1 MPVDFLTTKQKE
13 NYSILPKKFTHEIL
27 HKYFH
32 LDDYDK
38 SIIKICRRSH
48 NKLGYALQLTTLRFI
63 GVFLANPTDVPEIV
77 ITYLANQLDIK
88 DTSNLKDYLSRKLTK
103 YEHMNDIKNK
113 FGYHDLNNLWHFKLS
128 RWLYAQCWYG
138 IERPSILFDRTVS
151 WLIDRKLL
159 LPGITTLIRLISR
172 IRIRSS
178 NRLWNI
184 LSQLPSEK
192 QIISLNSLLR
202 IVEDQRYSELD
213 QLKTGPIRIS
223 SNSLMSAIKRYKKIK
238 SIGIRE
244 LDLSRVP
251 MIKIRAFAK
260 HISTSWTPA
269 IARMPDYKKTA
280 MLVSFVYIY
289 EIETLDDVLNL
300 LDMLISEI
308 ISSAKRTGEKNRL
321 RTLGDLDKSAA
332 KLANFA
338 QLFLNNESK
347 RNFKDLMYKDSTKQ
361 QINDAIASVKDLTRT
376 TNGKY
381 FEEMLT
387 QYTKVRRF
395 LPSIFADINFK
406 STKSGENIFKAI
418 NFLNSIEGKKKASI
432 NNAPKEIITES
443 WRHLVINKDSNTINR
458 IGYTLCV
465 LDNLQ
470 SNMRSKDLF
479 VEESEKW
486 CDPRTKLIPE
496 DDWLSQKDAFCKLM
510 GLPIDST
517 NAVKLLHND
526 LNLSFKKTLDHFNHN
541 DDLDIIDNDKGK
553 KKFKLSKLHKIE
565 EPESLILLRAKIA
578 ELLPNIGLPE
588 LLLEVD
594 QFTSFSSEF
603 THISESESKMK
614 NLDISICAVLMSEAC
629 NIGHEPLIKGDDP
642 ALSRDRLGWVQQNYF
657 SSENISKSNARLVDY
672 HTDLQLAQEIG
683 SGDIVSGDGIRF
695 ACAVKSINSGP
706 NKKYFNQRGLTYY
719 NLTSDQLMG
728 VNGLCVP
735 GTLRDSLHLL
745 DVITQQRTKLNFQE
759 VMVDTAGTSDVVFAL
774 FWLMGYQFSPR
785 LSDIGSAR
793 FWRID
798 ATADYGIL
806 NDIAKHKVNLKSV
819 NKNWD
824 DILRLGSSLKFGYIN
839 ATELIRSLF
848 KNNRPS
854 SLAKALISIG
864 RIRKTIYMLRYIND
878 EEYRRHILIQLNKG
892 ESRHSVFRAIY
903 HGKRGEIYKHYKE
916 GQEDQLNSLSLVT
929 NAIVIWNTVYIQKA
943 VDLLKK
949 RGEVVNNK
957 DIAILSPLISKHI
970 NILGKYSFVLSEA
983 VRDGKLRE
991 LNDIQ
996 SK

>member
-1 MPVDFLTTKQKE
+1 MPVDFLTIKQKE
-13 NYSILPKKFTHEIL
+13 NYGTFSKELAPEIL

-38 SIIKICRRSH
+38 SIIKTCRRSH
-48 NKLGYALQLTTLRFI
+48 NKLGYAAQLTTIRFI
-63 GVFLANPTDVPEIV
+63 GVFLTNPINIPETV
-77 ITYLANQLDIK
+77 IIYLANQLDIK
-88 DTSNLKDYLSRKLTK
+88 DYSNLKDYLLRKLTR
-103 YEHMNDIKNK
+103 YEHIADIKSK
-113 FGYHDLNNLWHFKLS
+113 FGYHELNNLWHFKLS

-138 IERPSILFDRTVS
+138 VERPSILFDRTVT
-151 WLIDRKLL
+151 WLVDRKLL

-178 NRLWNI
+178 NRLWRI
-184 LSQLPSEK
+184 LSQLPSK
-192 QIISLNSLLR
+192 TQIESLESLLK

-213 QLKTGPIRIS
+213 QLKTAPIRIS
-223 SNSLMSAIKRYKKIK
+223 SNSLINAIKQYKKIK

-244 LDLSRVP
+244 LDFSRVP

-269 IARMPDYKKTA
+269 IARMPEYKKIA

-289 EIETLDDVLNL
+289 EIQTLDDVLNL

-308 ISSAKRTGEKNRL
+308 ISSAKKSGEKNRL

-332 KLANFA
+332 ELASFA
-338 QLFLNNESK
+338 QLFLDNESK
-347 RNFKDLMYKDSTKQ
+347 RNLKNLIYQAITKQ
-361 QINDAIASVKDLTRT
+361 QVSDAIITIRNLTRT
-376 TNGKY
+376 SHGKY
-381 FEEMLT
+381 FEEMLD
-387 QYTKVRRF
+387 QYSKVRRF

-406 STKSGENIFKAI
+406 STKSGENIFEAI
-418 NFLNSIEGKKKASI
+418 KFLNSIEGKKKANI

-443 WRHLVINKDSNTINR
+443 WRHFVINKENNTINR

-479 VEESEKW
+479 VEDSEKW

-496 DDWLSQKDAFCKLM
+496 NEWLSQKGTFCKLM
-510 GLPIDST
+510 ELPIESVDVVT
-517 NAVKLLHND
+517 LLNND
-526 LNLSFKKTLDHFNHN
+526 LNLSYKTTLDNFNQN
-541 DDLDIIDNDKGK
+541 DNLEIIDNDKGK
-553 KKFKLSKLHKIE
+553 KKFKLSKLDKLE

-578 ELLPNIGLPE
+578 ELLPKIGLPE
-588 LLLEVD
+588 LLMEVD
-594 QFTSFSSEF
+594 QFTGFSSEF
-603 THISESESKMK
+603 THISESDSRMK
-614 NLDISICAVLMSEAC
+614 ELHISICAVLMSEAC

-642 ALSRDRLGWVQQNYF
+642 ALSRDRLSWVQQNYF
-657 SSENISKSNARLVDY
+657 SSENIAKSNARLVDY
-672 HTDLQLAQEIG
+672 HTDLPLAQKIG

-695 ACAVKSINSGP
+695 ACAVKSVNSGP

-719 NLTSDQLMG
+719 NLTSDQLTG

-745 DVITQQRTKLNFQE
+745 DVLTQQRTKLNFQE
-759 VMVDTAGTSDVVFAL
+759 VMVDTAGTSDVIFAL

-785 LSDIGSAR
+785 LADIGSSR

-798 ATADYGIL
+798 AAVDYGVL
-806 NDIAKHKVNLKSV
+806 NDIATHKVSLKAV

-824 DILRLGSSLKFGYIN
+824 DVLRLGISLKLGYIN

-848 KNNRPS
+848 KNGRPS
-854 SLAKALISIG
+854 SLAKVLINIG
-864 RIRKTIYMLRYIND
+864 RVRKTIYMLRYID
-878 EEYRRHILIQLNKG
+878 DAEYRRHILTQLNKG
-892 ESRHSVFRAIY
+892 ECRHSVFRAIY

-916 GQEDQLNSLSLVT
+916 NQEDQLNSLSLVT
-929 NAIVIWNTVYIQKA
+929 NSIVIWNTVYIQKA
-943 VDLLKK
+943 IDLLKEK
-949 RGEVVNNK
+949 GETVN
-957 DIAILSPLISKHI
+957 DEDVAMLSPLISKHI
-970 NILGKYSFVLSEA
+970 NILGKYSFVLPKA

-991 LNDIQ
+991 LNDIEF
-996 SK
+996 